1 MSKVKFVSPSGKVV
15 WLGEKVLQG
24 TSIRQMGYR
33 PYDEVYA
40 PVHDIAPDKPISPSQ
55 AFIEPGVPAGKYLA
69 KEFEPNLHTTEE
81 KPKRGRPR
89 AKNTVSDA
97 DQA

>member
-33 PYDEVYA
+33 LYDEVFA
-40 PVHDIAPDKPISPSQ
+40 PVAPTAVWNELKKTVANKVTDTDNTFQ
-55 AFIEPGVPAGKYLA
+55 EVAEEVQ
-69 KEFEPNLHTTEE
+69 E